1 MVHGVSVRGP
11 SRGGALFRRLRRW
24 SVTLGSGYTPTF
36 LTARSRRL
44 EKNNLLVLFVKL
56 NHISAA
62 SPPPPSRA
70 GARSALPLEV
80 MVVVPFTQ
88 VWRLLYD
95 NLYIAR
101 DSVRNQLQRVLQVRP
116 DEADGL
122 LH

>member
-1 MVHGVSVRGP
+1 MVHGVSVRG
-11 SRGGALFRRLRRW
+11 GALPSSAEVVCHFGFWLHSDLPNRAVETTR
-24 SVTLGSGYTPTF
+24 
-36 LTARSRRL
+36 
-44 EKNNLLVLFVKL
+44 KNNLLVSFVKL

>member
-1 MVHGVSVRGP
+1 VVHGVSVRG
-11 SRGGALFRRLRRW
+11 RCWWHFRRLRRW

-62 SPPPPSRA
+62 SSPPPSRA
-70 GARSALPLEV
+70 GARSALEV